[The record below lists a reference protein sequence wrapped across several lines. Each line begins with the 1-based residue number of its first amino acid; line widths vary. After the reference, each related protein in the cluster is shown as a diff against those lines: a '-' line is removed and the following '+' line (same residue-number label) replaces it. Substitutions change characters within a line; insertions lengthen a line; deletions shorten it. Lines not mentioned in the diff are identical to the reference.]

1 MPNIKILRKHP
12 NLSTA
17 YRIIFKALL
26 TNSALEIIK
35 AGYDLFN
42 LPIIVTDTNYQLI
55 AMWPLVK
62 IDNDIWDSY
71 FDNKGLTE
79 EIIRKYQETLLTD
92 KDTHYLPFYSNDE
105 LVKSCPRIFGE
116 IFDDK
121 KVYGHLAIFMFDNE
135 LCKDDLLMVQII
147 VDALRSVLSK
157 NQDNDFSDFSFKLHT
172 LLEED
177 SPSDKTY
184 AAAKAIESR
193 IRGDYAVMVTTL
205 DGSASLHAFAS
216 MDLSKIYPFLRY
228 SITTVYNN
236 CLITLVGL
244 MKRKKLDEKDI
255 TFFKNLNDSLNIPNS
270 HTGVSEIFSN
280 LNEAKEMY
288 FQALATAKLNKKPI
302 DFFEI
307 AYPQPLF
314 TLIKLKHDINY
325 FIRRDLISLSEQDK
339 INGTEYFKTLKIFLF
354 NFKDHLKTASDLF
367 IHRNTLLY
375 RLNKIEKI
383 LNFSFDDNNICLS
396 YLNTLQILEIDSN

>member
-1 MPNIKILRKHP
+1 
-12 NLSTA
+12 
-17 YRIIFKALL
+17 
-26 TNSALEIIK
+26 
-35 AGYDLFN
+35 
-42 LPIIVTDTNYQLI
+42 
-55 AMWPLVK
+55 
-62 IDNDIWDSY
+62 
-71 FDNKGLTE
+71 
-79 EIIRKYQETLLTD
+79 
-92 KDTHYLPFYSNDE
+92 
-105 LVKSCPRIFGE
+105 
-116 IFDDK
+116 
-121 KVYGHLAIFMFDNE
+121 MFDNE

-244 MKRKKLDEKDI
+244 MKSKRLDEKDI
-255 TFFKNLNDSLNIPNS
+255 AFFKNLNDSLNIPNS

-280 LNEAKEMY
+280 LNETKEMY

-302 DFFEI
+302 EFFEI

-314 TLIKLKHDINY
+314 TLIKLNHDINY
-325 FIRRDLISLSEQDK
+325 FIRRDLISLAEQDK

-354 NFKDHLKTASDLF
+354 NFKDHLKTANDLF

-383 LNFSFDDNNICLS
+383 LNFSFEDNNICLA